1 MGIVNKNTVKKSE
14 SRNPNYKGTNLWEV
28 TDKVVQLE
36 SRNGFQS
43 TIDELPGKG
52 SVKEKTKELEKKIQ
66 NTDKTSASDEIIFST
81 TPGFSETSTPLQPYS
96 EDSDNGNV
104 IFKPEKDEVPITPRV
119 CSRIP
124 GLTRH
129 NTTLNKIPE
138 VSCILQRTKSDLS
151 QRKQINSKL
160 DNYLGPN
167 HQTGRNFQHEVKS
180 LYKLTPNL
188 DSVNSKVNSSHFSST
203 PFRRKRNFIEENKK
217 AVSSPSMKR

>member
-14 SRNPNYKGTNLWEV
+14 SKNPNYEDTNPWEV

-43 TIDELPGKG
+43 TIDELPGKD

-66 NTDKTSASDEIIFST
+66 NANKTSASDGIISST

-96 EDSDNGNV
+96 EDSGNGNV
-104 IFKPEKDEVPITPRV
+104 IFKPEKDEVSIPPRV
-119 CSRIP
+119 CSSRIP
-124 GLTRH
+124 RLTRH

-180 LYKLTPNL
+180 LYKLVPNL
-188 DSVNSKVNSSHFSST
+188 LVYPKVNSGIK
-203 PFRRKRNFIEENKK
+203 RKPEAEENTKT
-217 AVSSPSMKR
+217 VSSILIKR